1 MIYHQSHLP
10 LPRVPTKFTTISS
23 GMSSPDSVTALLQ
36 VRQMMHQAKG
46 LDLLIARRGDE
57 EKEADDLVTAEPQIQ
72 AHEEEVQQQVRPSSS
87 SSSRSQKSRRRI
99 FSEFWDRDDLVA
111 PCGATAPEES
121 KAADE
126 RCSFIDI
133 CQYSPAP
140 EIDLKTHHELLQ
152 NVLIQSATGQ
162 IPSSRK
168 LPSLPDPLRRMVSES
183 ICSKGCGMYPLV
195 SPTPI
200 LRKSRYSSGRRSH
213 GATGS
218 SLRKARTKK
227 MLNTDLLQSVHGLSH
242 NSLKKFGLLV
252 SDQEEKALYQL
263 ACERRHKS
271 VGFDPRIV
279 ITEFDDSIKREWYLE
294 RELAT
299 LKSETILLA
308 RQYTL
313 LHPKVAQ
320 NLNKESFDPVI
331 GKIRKKKGLYSLPVL
346 NTLPEDFDF
355 DMFNRQLD
363 EMLFKGVKRVLI
375 VDPNQVI
382 QHLFC
387 RSLKKIFPD
396 SEFQSADSA
405 EEALR
410 MYTRAMGLKSG
421 SMRAFDIMVV
431 EENLFLRSKARR
443 GGNAKSSTVSLE
455 RMQSL
460 GSYADTTPPSRRRK
474 QVKQAS
480 LSNLD
485 KYTQRAVPERRGMT
499 GSQLIKR
506 ITQLEDQVY
515 SAGKKK
521 QCFRSVIVGVST
533 NLEKDRDALQESGA
547 DFVWSKPPP
556 PMGTNLRNQL
566 LGALISK
573 RQGSND

>member
-46 LDLLIARRGDE
+46 LDLLIARGVDE
-57 EKEADDLVTAEPQIQ
+57 EKDADDLAAATTSEPQIQ
-72 AHEEEVQQQVRPSSS
+72 AQEEEVQQVRP

-99 FSEFWDRDDLVA
+99 FSEFWDRDDLAV
-111 PCGATAPEES
+111 PSCTAPEES

-126 RCSFIDI
+126 RCAFIDI

-140 EIDLKTHHELLQ
+140 EIGLKTHHELLQ
-152 NVLIQSATGQ
+152 NVLIQSATGK

-200 LRKSRYSSGRRSH
+200 LRKSGYSSGRRSSAN
-213 GATGS
+213 GGS
-218 SLRKARTKK
+218 SLRKARTEKK

-263 ACERRHKS
+263 ARERRHKS

-320 NLNKESFDPVI
+320 NLSKESFDPVI

-396 SEFQSADSA
+396 SEFQSVDSA

-410 MYTRAMGLKSG
+410 MYTRAMGHKSG

-485 KYTQRAVPERRGMT
+485 RYTQRAVPERRGMT

-515 SAGKKK
+515 STGKQK
-521 QCFRSVIVGVST
+521 QCFRGVIVGVSA